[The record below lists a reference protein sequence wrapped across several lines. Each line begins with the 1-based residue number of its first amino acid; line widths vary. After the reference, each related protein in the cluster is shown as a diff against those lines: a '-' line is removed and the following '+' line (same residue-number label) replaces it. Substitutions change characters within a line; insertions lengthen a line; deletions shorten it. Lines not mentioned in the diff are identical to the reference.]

1 MDKKK
6 ILKDLGK
13 LFSKKVTEK
22 NTLVDLDFDSLRI
35 LELISY
41 KEKYFKKI
49 NIKPDQYTKCKNI
62 SDLIKLFKIK

>member
-13 LFSKKVTEK
+13 IFSKKVSEK
-22 NTLVDLDFDSLRI
+22 DNLVDLDFDSLII

-49 NIKPDQYTKCKNI
+49 DIKPDKYIKCKNI

>member
-13 LFSKKVTEK
+13 IFSKKVSEK
-22 NTLVDLDFDSLRI
+22 DNLVDLDFDYLII

-41 KEKYFKKI
+41 KDKYFRKI
-49 NIKPDQYTKCKNI
+49 DIKPDKYIKCKNI

>member
-6 ILKDLGK
+6 IIKDLSK
-13 LFSKKVTEK
+13 IFSKKVSEK
-22 NTLVDLDFDSLRI
+22 DNLVDLDFDSLKI

-49 NIKPDQYTKCKNI
+49 DIKPDKYTKCKNI